1 MSSGQAESAE
11 IVGGESSSIQAPVLL
26 LRVLRDGQ
34 ARDRREE
41 HDAQSVWEDLP
52 SLLAMCAT
60 ERAAAGR
67 AHGRG
72 DVRALLQSRAHREL
86 LLVLGE
92 PGGERVGGAVLG
104 APECASDN
112 GRSPRLPYSLL
123 YHSFFR
129 RQRLSRTTRE
139 RVQEALEPPPVPQ
152 VSRLLPLLPPLE
164 YALSLPHCIWSRRL
178 DHSAE
183 ELGPE
188 LRRLSRDRLGGLRG
202 ASCSLLRSSRPPDL
216 RMRLQVLPVC
226 SRIPR
231 PLPRLPQH
239 CCLTEQ

>member
-1 MSSGQAESAE
+1 
-11 IVGGESSSIQAPVLL
+11 
-26 LRVLRDGQ
+26 
-34 ARDRREE
+34 
-41 HDAQSVWEDLP
+41 
-52 SLLAMCAT
+52 MCAA

-72 DVRALLQSRAHREL
+72 NVCALLQPRAHRGL
-86 LLVLGE
+86 LPVLGE
-92 PGGERVGGAVLG
+92 PCGERVGGAVLG

-139 RVQEALEPPPVPQ
+139 RVRAALETPSVPQ
-152 VSRLLPLLPPLE
+152 VPWFLLLLPPLFC
-164 YALSLPHCIWSRRL
+164 ALSLPHCIWSRRL

-188 LRRLSRDRLGGLRG
+188 LWRLSCHRHGGFRVD
-202 ASCSLLRSSRPPDL
+202 ACSLLRGSGPPDL
-216 RMRLQVLPVC
+216 RV
-226 SRIPR
+226 
-231 PLPRLPQH
+231 
-239 CCLTEQ
+239 